1 MEKVTKQATEEELEA
16 YKKAGEEEKRSN
28 PVKPLTATS
37 SMGGVQFDEPD
48 RSPQQVQLQTL
59 QKPAVTLLEGQLT
72 DPMMVELNKYIDGV
86 RDESKDYSENL
97 VGQIKQ
103 SERSQQLS
111 MDMEAP
117 AIKGLINIIAAGG
130 RKFLSNYSDQLG
142 IKIGDEEKNDFAT
155 APINCHSIWTVH
167 SYEGDY
173 NPLHDHDVSYDQKA
187 MAFSII
193 LYCLVPPQIAN
204 IDTEVGL
211 HSNGGS
217 TDGCTQFVWG
227 TNTAA
232 DFLTLRPREDMWVVP
247 KVGKFFIFP
256 SWLKHQVSP
265 FFGEGERRTLSAN
278 FRVPFTTANRSTSH
292 NSKSLFS

>member
-1 MEKVTKQATEEELEA
+1 MKKVTRQATEEEIEE
-16 YKKAGEEEKRSN
+16 YKKAGEEEK
-28 PVKPLTATS
+28 
-37 SMGGVQFDEPD
+37 Q
-48 RSPQQVQLQTL
+48 PQQVQLNL
-59 QKPAVTLLEGQLT
+59 FQKPAVRLLEGQLT
-72 DPMMVELNKYIDGV
+72 DPMMVELNKYIDSV
-86 RDESKDYSENL
+86 REESKDYSQNL

-117 AIKGLINIIAAGG
+117 AIKGLISMISFAG

-142 IKIGDEEKNDFAT
+142 IKIGDEEKNDFTT

-204 IDTEVGL
+204 MDTEVGL
-211 HSNGGS
+211 HSNGGA

-232 DFLTLRPREDMWVVP
+232 DFLTLRPREDLWVVP
-247 KVGKFFIFP
+247 KVGKFLMFP

-278 FRVPFTTANRSTSH
+278 FRVPFITANRSTP
-292 NSKSLFS
+292 